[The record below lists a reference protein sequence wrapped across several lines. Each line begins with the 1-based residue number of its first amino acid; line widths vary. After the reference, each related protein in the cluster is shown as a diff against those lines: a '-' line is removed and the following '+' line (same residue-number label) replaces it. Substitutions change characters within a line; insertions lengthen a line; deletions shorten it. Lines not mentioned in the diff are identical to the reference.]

1 MPCNMENV
9 RSSREQFGRSP
20 ASTPARERTDIDA
33 RGTLRLSGRQSKIVE
48 AGAIRLRRTCCAQF
62 QLSLAIILIAQQNSL
77 CGNNRRTAGLT

>member
-33 RGTLRLSGRQSKIVE
+33 RENFSPPEEWNTFEYPCMKCPVCL
-48 AGAIRLRRTCCAQF
+48 
-62 QLSLAIILIAQQNSL
+62 
-77 CGNNRRTAGLT
+77 